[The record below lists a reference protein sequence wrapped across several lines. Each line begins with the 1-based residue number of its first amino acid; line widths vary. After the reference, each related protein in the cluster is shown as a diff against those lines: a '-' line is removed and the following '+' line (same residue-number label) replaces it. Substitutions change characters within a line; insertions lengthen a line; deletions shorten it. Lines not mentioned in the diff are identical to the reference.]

1 MAKQSEVSSDISSAL
16 EASGGSVTGR
26 ANAELQAARR
36 VEALS
41 LRIAGFSHSQIA
53 ERLGISPQGV
63 SDLISRSL
71 DLAENR
77 SVDEM
82 RALEGARI
90 DRAQSAIWAKVL
102 EGDLKAVEAYTRLS
116 ARRSKLFG
124 LDAPTRIDMTLSVK
138 QEMEMALKELEN
150 VILGEVVYRDD
161 EELD

>member
-90 DRAQSAIWAKVL
+90 D
-102 EGDLKAVEAYTRLS
+102 
-116 ARRSKLFG
+116 
-124 LDAPTRIDMTLSVK
+124 MTLSVK
-138 QEMEMALKELEN
+138 QKLSRT
-150 VILGEVVYRDD
+150 G
-161 EELD
+161 